1 MMGIMQEKKKKKK
14 KRPQMANPTI
24 VFLAS
29 QRRDSLGNTSKFES
43 RNFSTRSFLTLVSIN
58 NDVETKSESV
68 LSLFRGLIHG
78 LVSS

>member
-1 MMGIMQEKKKKKK
+1 MMGIMQEKKKEKES
-14 KRPQMANPTI
+14 PQMANPTI

-29 QRRDSLGNTSKFES
+29 QRRDSLGNTSKFKS
-43 RNFSTRSFLTLVSIN
+43 RNFSTRSFSTLVSIN
-58 NDVETKSESV
+58 NDVETKSESI

>member
-1 MMGIMQEKKKKKK
+1 MMGIMQEKKKEKES
-14 KRPQMANPTI
+14 PQMANPTI

-29 QRRDSLGNTSKFES
+29 QRRDSLGNTSKFKS
-43 RNFSTRSFLTLVSIN
+43 RNFSTRSFSTLVSIN

-68 LSLFRGLIHG
+68 LYLFRGLIHG